1 MLKVIIVD
9 DELLERKV
17 LSKII
22 STEFPDIE
30 VIDEAPNGR
39 VAIEKAQLHHPD
51 LMLMDIKMPGIDG
64 VEAVKQIK
72 ELLPDTK
79 FIMVSAF
86 NTFEYAKEVMK
97 QGVKDYILKPSRKE
111 DILASVGRVKEEI
124 EQERKQHEEQIE
136 LRARLKQ
143 LLALTQNEG
152 FLEEDHS
159 QLVDAWKSNQA
170 KIILTKAKEYI
181 ENKFSDSLTL
191 EEVAEHVEL
200 SPVYFSKF
208 FKENFGVTF
217 IDYVTTIRMNHAKK
231 EMKDPSKSLKE
242 ICYSVGYKDPNYFS
256 RAFKKYTGLSPTEYR
271 SITQG

>member
-9 DELLERKV
+9 DELLERKA

-22 STEFPDIE
+22 STEFPDVE

-39 VAIEKAQLHHPD
+39 VAIEKAQLHQPD

-111 DILASVGRVKEEI
+111 DILASVERVKGEI
-124 EQERKQHEEQIE
+124 EQERKQLEEQKE

-152 FLEEDHS
+152 FLEDDHS
-159 QLVDAWKSNQA
+159 ELVDAWKSNQA
-170 KIILTKAKEYI
+170 KKILTKAKEYI

-231 EMKDPSKSLKE
+231 EMKDPTKSLKE